1 MPERLMDEDR
11 PIVVTGEALVDLV
24 VASDGDLRGHPG
36 GGPYNVARTIAR
48 LAQRVLYLGRI
59 SRDPLGERLRQQLA
73 RDGVDL
79 SAAVATDALTTLA
92 MAQVDSAGVAR
103 YRFYERET
111 SASGLTIE
119 EARAALPARIGTLYL
134 GTLGLVLEPLATTL
148 ETIVSDVDDDTLVA
162 LDPNC
167 RPATIADPAAYRA
180 RLARLLS
187 RADVVKVSE
196 EDLAWLA
203 PGIEPVDAAR
213 RLLVDDDTIAL
224 VTLGRAGACVV
235 TRRDALAVTAPAVRV
250 VDTIGAGDAFMGG
263 FLARWRADGLGRQ
276 DLTRLD
282 TVADAAAFACRVAAL
297 TCTRP
302 GAEAPEL
309 QELEED
315 DRQLVEAT
323 WPTASQA

>member
-1 MPERLMDEDR
+1 MILISHNMPHVFEVADRIHIHRLGKRIAVVTPKTHTMNEAVAIMTGAADPARRRPSSVVKQAKTRAPEKSLGIQLRLTMPERLMSEDR

-59 SRDPLGERLRQQLA
+59 SRDPLGDRLRRQLA
-73 RDGVDL
+73 CDGVDL

-111 SASGLTIE
+111 SARGLTVE

-134 GTLGLVLEPLATTL
+134 GTLGLVLGTAR
-148 ETIVSDVDDDTLVA
+148 DDARDHCQRRRRRHA
-162 LDPNC
+162 R
-167 RPATIADPAAYRA
+167 RPRSELPAGNDR
-180 RLARLLS
+180 RSRGVPRPVGRLLS

-196 EDLAWLA
+196 EDLGWLG
-203 PGIEPVDAAR
+203 PGIEPVEAAR

-235 TRRDALAVTAPAVRV
+235 TRRDALR
-250 VDTIGAGDAFMGG
+250 
-263 FLARWRADGLGRQ
+263 
-276 DLTRLD
+276 
-282 TVADAAAFACRVAAL
+282 
-297 TCTRP
+297 
-302 GAEAPEL
+302 
-309 QELEED
+309 
-315 DRQLVEAT
+315 
-323 WPTASQA
+323 

>member
-1 MPERLMDEDR
+1 MPERLMSEDR

-48 LAQRVLYLGRI
+48 LAQRVVYLGRI
-59 SRDPLGERLRQQLA
+59 SRDPLGDRLRQQLA
-73 RDGVDL
+73 CDGVDL

-111 SASGLTIE
+111 SASGLTVE

-196 EDLAWLA
+196 EDLGWLA

-213 RLLVDDDTIAL
+213 RLLVDDDAIAL

-235 TRRDALAVTAPAVRV
+235 TRRDCARGDRTCRTSRRHDRRRGCLHGRVLSSLAGRRARPPGPDAPGQSRRRRRLCVSCGRS
-250 VDTIGAGDAFMGG
+250 DLRTPGRGG
-263 FLARWRADGLGRQ
+263 
-276 DLTRLD
+276 T
-282 TVADAAAFACRVAAL
+282 
-297 TCTRP
+297 
-302 GAEAPEL
+302 
-309 QELEED
+309 
-315 DRQLVEAT
+315 
-323 WPTASQA
+323 